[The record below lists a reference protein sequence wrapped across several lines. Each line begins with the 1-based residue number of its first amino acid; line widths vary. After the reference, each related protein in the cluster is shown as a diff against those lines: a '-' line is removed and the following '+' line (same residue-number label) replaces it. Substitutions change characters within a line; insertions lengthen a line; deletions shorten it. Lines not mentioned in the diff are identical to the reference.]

1 MFPKPQSRKAGRPG
15 RPRPSLAA
23 GGLLM
28 LMLASPLLAQTDFDT
43 NAIFQAPAGPA
54 PTRAPGPAGPA
65 PSPAL
70 PPSATDP
77 FNLPPV
83 GSIPLGL
90 DGPPLTSPSSSAPEF
105 QDDPFGTPA
114 PEDRQVRQVGAAVEQ
129 PAAKTPA
136 PATPAPAAPL
146 AEPDPVYVPPEA
158 RQTLDEAQR
167 ARLRAL
173 FPDMLPPEEQT
184 VSALTPSA
192 APADPDAPP
201 PPEQTEPDGAAIGR
215 AGSLLT
221 KEFYGQAKILP
232 PLELPLNQEDDGPPA
247 APALPPN
254 AKDGAP
260 SAQTQPAAKVPAA
273 SPAKAQPAAGPA
285 KAQPPLPAPVA
296 LLPVANPKAQA
307 TAAPAA
313 PQPAAQPKPAPP
325 AAKAKESPAG
335 KSASPV
341 ARGSLALVNETGD
354 PQVGAVYQSAL
365 SRLGY
370 TVLAGPAGGFRGGP
384 TGQTVIYYRPGAQT
398 RAQAVSRDL
407 PGRKTLAEAP
417 AGTSSDI
424 VVVLR

>member
-15 RPRPSLAA
+15 RYGSSLAA

-28 LMLASPLLAQTDFDT
+28 LMLASPLRAQTDFDT

-90 DGPPLTSPSSSAPEF
+90 DSSPLTSPATSAPEF

-114 PEDRQVRQVGAAVEQ
+114 PEDRQVRQVGPAVEQ

-136 PATPAPAAPL
+136 PAPPAPATPV

-192 APADPDAPP
+192 APADVAAPADPAAPP
-201 PPEQTEPDGAAIGR
+201 PPEQAAPDGAAIGR

-232 PLELPLNQEDDGPPA
+232 PLEMPLGQEDDGPPA

-254 AKDGAP
+254 AKEGGA
-260 SAQTQPAAKVPAA
+260 SAQPQPA
-273 SPAKAQPAAGPA
+273 AKAQPAAGSA
-285 KAQPPLPAPVA
+285 KAPPPPAPVA
-296 LLPVANPKAQA
+296 LLPVASSKTQA
-307 TAAPAA
+307 AAAPAA
-313 PQPAAQPKPAPP
+313 PQPAAQPKTSPP
-325 AAKAKESPAG
+325 AAKAQDSPAG

-341 ARGSLALVNETGD
+341 PRGSLALVNETGD